1 MDIGPIV
8 LSIQSNRQQ
17 VMPYFPLY
25 FVSRFFFQLRRIV
38 RLIHCYIVWIWITF
52 RGSSR
57 WLQCNMLSTNSF
69 ASFLFI
75 VSCLSPS
82 LHICCLFLFREY
94 LGLPLQDTHQPCT
107 GPVNYIQP
115 HNETLCGMCC
125 IITYIGLIKKKYLW
139 RGCAKWSKKWQCAL
153 FKVCMNQMV
162 LLFFTV
168 AHLTRPLNTRS
179 LWRKCAHEF

>member
-8 LSIQSNRQQ
+8 LPIQSNRQQ

-125 IITYIGLIKKKYLW
+125 IITYIGLIKKNIYDADVQNEAKNDNVHCLK
-139 RGCAKWSKKWQCAL
+139 CAWTKWCY
-153 FKVCMNQMV
+153 F
-162 LLFFTV
+162 FFTV
-168 AHLTRPLNTRS
+168 ANLTRPLNTRS